1 MRHLFL
7 FSLLCLCAVVGSAQA
22 EVIVGAARWES
33 YKDLLAGKRIALVV
47 NQTSAIG
54 EQHLVDFLLAH
65 NVNIVRLFAPEH
77 GFRGEA
83 DAGQK
88 VKDGKDIKTNLP
100 IISLYGNNKKPK
112 KEQLADVDL
121 VVFDIQDVG
130 VRFYTYISTLTYVME
145 ACAQQN
151 KPLLV
156 LDRPNPNAHYVDGPV
171 LDSAFSSFIGLHPV
185 PIVYG
190 MTIGEYATMVNG
202 QKWLHTSQKCQLT
215 VITCQNYTH
224 QTIYTLPIAPSPNL
238 RDMKSIYAYPSI
250 CLFEG
255 TESSEGRGTTFPF
268 LIFGNPT
275 YKGSANYTFTPQAG
289 AGSQNPKLK
298 DKLCRGY
305 NLSDL
310 SETEIRNWK
319 NIDLSYLID
328 VYAHTPEKS
337 TFFLKNNF
345 FDKLAGT
352 SELRLDIIRKKNIAS
367 IKASWQSKLNHFK
380 QIRRKYL
387 LYKE

>member
-1 MRHLFL
+1 MRHFFL
-7 FSLLCLCAVVGSAQA
+7 FSLFFVCLVVNAQT
-22 EVIVGAARWES
+22 EVVVGAARWEG
-33 YKDLLAGKRIALVV
+33 YKDLLLGKRVALVV

-54 EQHLVDFLLAH
+54 EQHLVDFLLSH
-65 NVNIVRLFAPEH
+65 KVNIVRLFAPEH

-88 VKDGKDIKTNLP
+88 VKDGKDVKTNLP
-100 IISLYGNNKKPK
+100 IVSLYGNNKKPK

-145 ACAQQN
+145 ACAEQG

-156 LDRPNPNAHYVDGPV
+156 LDRPNPNAHYIDGPV

-190 MTIGEYATMVNG
+190 IAIGEYATMVNG
-202 QKWLHTSQKCQLT
+202 EKWLRTPKKCQLT

-224 QTIYTLPIAPSPNL
+224 QTVYNLPIPPSPNL

-255 TESSEGRGTTFPF
+255 TESSEGRGTEFPF

-275 YKGSANYTFTPQAG
+275 YKGSANHSFTPQAG

-305 NLSDL
+305 NLSTL
-310 SETEIRNWK
+310 SENDIRNWK
-319 NIDLSYLID
+319 NIDLTYLID
-328 VYAHTPEKS
+328 VYTHTPRKS

-345 FDKLAGT
+345 FDKLAGN
-352 SELRLDIIRKKNIAS
+352 SELRLSIIRKKNIDA
-367 IKASWQSKLNHFK
+367 IKADWQPKLNAFK
-380 QIRRKYL
+380 QIRKKYL
-387 LYKE
+387 LYKA